1 MGGFQQFCQVRVRMK
16 DNLVT
21 VFGGGGFVG
30 RYIVQALLKAG
41 ARVRIAE
48 RHPKRAW
55 FLKAQGN
62 LGQVQFVA
70 ADITRP
76 ETLARAVAGA
86 DAVINLVGILKG
98 DFDGVQHVG
107 ARNVAEAAARAGA
120 AQFLQMSAIGADV
133 DAESGYGRS
142 KGQGEAAVRK
152 AFPGAIILRP
162 SIIFGRED
170 GFVNRFAGLIRMLP
184 VVPVISGAT
193 RFQPVFV
200 GDVARAV
207 VAVLGGRHAGKTYAL
222 GGPQILSM
230 EAVNGW
236 IAKAI
241 GRDRLFVPVPD
252 QMAAVMARMTG
263 FLPGA
268 PMTWDQWL
276 MLRHDNVV
284 GDAADGLAAL
294 HIPATPLDAVAPGW
308 LVQYRRHGR
317 FGSEKTA

>member
-1 MGGFQQFCQVRVRMK
+1 MMNDK
-16 DNLVT
+16 LVT

-48 RHPKRAW
+48 RNPKRAW

-76 ETLARAVAGA
+76 DTLANAVAGA
-86 DAVINLVGILKG
+86 DVVINLVGILKG
-98 DFDGVQHVG
+98 DFDGVQHIG
-107 ARNVAEAAARAGA
+107 ARNVAEAAARAKA
-120 AQFLQMSAIGADV
+120 ARFVQMSAIGADA
-133 DAESGYGRS
+133 DSASGYGRS
-142 KGQGEAAVRK
+142 KGLGEAAVRK

-170 GFVNRFAGLIRMLP
+170 GFVNRFAALIQMLP
-184 VVPVISGAT
+184 LVPVIGGAT
-193 RFQPVFV
+193 KFQPVFV

-207 VAVLGGRHAGKTYAL
+207 VAALDAGDAGVTYTL

-230 EAVNGW
+230 ADMNSW

-241 GRDRLFVPVPD
+241 GRARLFVPVPD
-252 QMAAVMARMTG
+252 PVAALMARATG

-276 MLRHDNVV
+276 MLQSDNVV
-284 GDAADGLAAL
+284 GDAPDGLNL
-294 HIPATPLDAVAPGW
+294 LGIDATPLDAVASGW
-308 LVQYRRHGR
+308 LVKYRKHGR
-317 FGSEKTA
+317 FGMEKKV

>member
-1 MGGFQQFCQVRVRMK
+1 MK
-16 DNLVT
+16 DKLVT

-30 RYIVQALLKAG
+30 RYIVQALLRAG

-48 RHPKRAW
+48 RNPKRAW

-76 ETLARAVAGA
+76 DTLARAVAEA

-98 DFDGVQHVG
+98 DFDGVQHIG
-107 ARNVAEAAARAGA
+107 ARNAAEAARRAGVT
-120 AQFLQMSAIGADV
+120 QFVQMSAIGADV
-133 DAESGYGRS
+133 DSASAYGRS
-142 KGQGEAAVRK
+142 KAHGEAAVRK

-170 GFVNRFAGLIRMLP
+170 SFVNRFAALIRMLP
-184 VVPVISGAT
+184 VVPVIGGAT
-193 RFQPVFV
+193 KFQPVFV
-200 GDVARAV
+200 GDVAHAV
-207 VAVLGGRHAGKTYAL
+207 VAALGRAGDVYEL

-230 EAVNGW
+230 ADLNAW

-241 GRDRLFVPVPD
+241 GRDKLFVPVPD
-252 QMAAVMARMTG
+252 PAAAAMARLTG

-276 MLRHDNVV
+276 MLQKDNVV
-284 GDAADGLAAL
+284 APGAHGLETL
-294 HIPATPLDAVAPGW
+294 GISATPLDAVAQGW

-317 FGSEKTA
+317 FGAEKAA